1 MARSWGSWGPLLF
14 GAAVFLGAFAWQCA
28 QCPTLQVEAE
38 AATAR
43 EIAARTG
50 LPVADVMA
58 LWEVSGVPTE
68 ATELELRCRGYA
80 DTRGEAG
87 DALAAALVCE
97 PATADEWQ
105 AALKA
110 TAGDKVKAAAVW
122 RRAPSAAVGE
132 RFLSRRERFQARA
145 AAR

>member
-1 MARSWGSWGPLLF
+1 MARSWGSWGPLLL
-14 GAAVFLGAFAWQCA
+14 GAVVFLGAFAWQRS
-28 QCPTLQVEAE
+28 QCPTLLVEAE

-43 EIAARTG
+43 EIAARTN

-68 ATELELRCRGYA
+68 PTELELRCRGYA
-80 DTRGEAG
+80 DMRVEVG
-87 DALAAALVCE
+87 DALAAAMVCE

-105 AALKA
+105 AALRA
-110 TAGDKVKAAAVW
+110 SGGDKAKALAGW
-122 RRAPSAAVGE
+122 RRMPSAAVGE
-132 RFLSRRERFQARA
+132 RFLSRRERYLARA